1 MSLRSKDSAGTPY
14 AECVARVARTVRHAT
29 FERQVETVA
38 QGAID
43 DEHELSYSSPRGGVS
58 FYIGALP
65 VLPRVQRG
73 CQTDHDRGSS
83 RLRIAQRSSAT
94 RQMHPTK
101 VLVSRGQGPV
111 GVLLPSPCQDD
122 SGCSHAND
130 AADCVGGISESAVPT
145 IDTPLGCDGEL
156 DHLLVMQECSTA
168 MRHAHCRA
176 ADCAPM
182 RLYMGIIR
190 SNAESSAS
198 MSASASFRSIFSIP
212 PPQVNVGCGGWARCT
227 RRCVH
232 S

>member
-1 MSLRSKDSAGTPY
+1 MSVSF
-14 AECVARVARTVRHAT
+14 RTHHRAVV
-29 FERQVETVA
+29 F
-38 QGAID
+38 
-43 DEHELSYSSPRGGVS
+43 S
-58 FYIGALP
+58 FYIGVLP

-73 CQTDHDRGSS
+73 CRTGHDRASS
-83 RLRIAQRSSAT
+83 RRSTARRRSA
-94 RQMHPTK
+94 RLQMHPTK

-130 AADCVGGISESAVPT
+130 AADSVGSISECAVPA

-156 DHLLVMQECSTA
+156 NHLVRMHECSTA

-182 RLYMGIIR
+182 RLYMGVIR
-190 SNAESSAS
+190 SSAESSAS
-198 MSASASFRSIFSIP
+198 MSASASSRSIFSIP

-227 RRCVH
+227 R
-232 S
+232 